1 MLYKPTV
8 YNVVIPMS
16 RLEGQKHHFSTTTPA
31 SDPQLFL
38 LSWLRSV
45 RSLAREVVPETEHE
59 TKKEPMRQSLKS

>member
-16 RLEGQKHHFSTTTPA
+16 RLEGQKHRIRKNVTHFSTTTPA
-31 SDPQLFL
+31 SDPPHLFL

-45 RSLAREVVPETEHE
+45 RSLAREVVPETEH
-59 TKKEPMRQSLKS
+59 P